1 MYNQKLKLL
10 YTGVSPGLK
19 SVGVR
24 NMKFIRLM
32 SILSLLLVSACAS
45 DMSSK
50 YASLNNLSD
59 TERNNALKDCFKA
72 DNKHDR
78 QDCIAE
84 FADPAIGYQCERI
97 QVTGTRFGS
106 RVCTTKRQRDE
117 VARASQEV
125 FSQAQMR
132 NKFTK
137 GQEAQPIG
145 RK

>member
-1 MYNQKLKLL
+1 
-10 YTGVSPGLK
+10 
-19 SVGVR
+19 
-24 NMKFIRLM
+24 MKFIQFM
-32 SILSLLLVSACAS
+32 GILSLVLLSGCAS

-59 TERNNALKDCFKA
+59 TERNNALKDCFKEE
-72 DNKHDR
+72 NRHDR
-78 QDCIAE
+78 QDCIAQ
-84 FADPAIGYQCERI
+84 FADPSIGYQCERI

-117 VARASQEV
+117 VAKASQEA
-125 FSQAQMR
+125 FSQVQMR

-137 GQEAQPIG
+137 GQEAAPAG

>member
-1 MYNQKLKLL
+1 
-10 YTGVSPGLK
+10 
-19 SVGVR
+19 
-24 NMKFIRLM
+24 MKFIQLAG
-32 SILSLLLVSACAS
+32 ILSLLLIGGCAS

-59 TERNNALKDCFKA
+59 TERNNALKDCFKEE
-72 DNKHDR
+72 NKHDR
-78 QDCIAE
+78 QECIAE

-97 QVTGTRFGS
+97 QVTGTRFGE

-117 VARASQEV
+117 VARASQDA
-125 FSQAQMR
+125 FSQVQMR

-137 GQEAQPIG
+137 GQEAAPAG